1 MSKLRKEKGIVL
13 RSFKYGETSLI
24 LDILTENF
32 GLKSFIIQSVRK
44 AKSRT
49 SPSSVQLMA
58 AVDIDFYLKED
69 TELFQLKEIRSNRL
83 WISIYSDMRKIA
95 MSMYMAEVTRKVV
108 NKYENH
114 IEIYDLLSLSLEQ
127 LENSHHA
134 WSLHLW
140 YTVHLKVYSG
150 FSLIQKKIGS
160 DQFYDIRSGDIL
172 NVPPNH
178 GFYFDEKMMQLLREL
193 EQLPIEQIDEV
204 IMGRNLKN
212 NMLDNLLEYFKIHIH
227 NFNNIQ
233 SLDVLKTVFE

>member
-1 MSKLRKEKGIVL
+1 
-13 RSFKYGETSLI
+13 
-24 LDILTENF
+24 
-32 GLKSFIIQSVRK
+32 
-44 AKSRT
+44 
-49 SPSSVQLMA
+49 MA

-114 IEIYDLLSLSLEQ
+114 SEIYDLLSVSLEM

-150 FSLIQKKIGS
+150 FSDTKENWV
-160 DQFYDIRSGDIL
+160 RSIL
-172 NVPPNH
+172 R
-178 GFYFDEKMMQLLREL
+178 Y
-193 EQLPIEQIDEV
+193 QIW
-204 IMGRNLKN
+204 R
-212 NMLDNLLEYFKIHIH
+212 Y
-227 NFNNIQ
+227 
-233 SLDVLKTVFE
+233 T

>member
-114 IEIYDLLSLSLEQ
+114 NVEPDIS
-127 LENSHHA
+127 
-134 WSLHLW
+134 
-140 YTVHLKVYSG
+140 T
-150 FSLIQKKIGS
+150 LIMLADYFQVSVDYLIGHVIR
-160 DQFYDIRSGDIL
+160 DID
-172 NVPPNH
+172 
-178 GFYFDEKMMQLLREL
+178 
-193 EQLPIEQIDEV
+193 V
-204 IMGRNLKN
+204 IMNCFRF
-212 NMLDNLLEYFKIHIH
+212 M
-227 NFNNIQ
+227 
-233 SLDVLKTVFE
+233 

>member
-114 IEIYDLLSLSLEQ
+114 SEIYDLLSVSLEM

-134 WSLHLW
+134 WSLHFGTL
-140 YTVHLKVYSG
+140 S
-150 FSLIQKKIGS
+150 I
-160 DQFYDIRSGDIL
+160 
-172 NVPPNH
+172 
-178 GFYFDEKMMQLLREL
+178 
-193 EQLPIEQIDEV
+193 
-204 IMGRNLKN
+204 
-212 NMLDNLLEYFKIHIH
+212 
-227 NFNNIQ
+227 
-233 SLDVLKTVFE
+233 